1 MYRTRQHP
9 DRTTRRSTVRF
20 SPRRRGAGLAAIAAA
35 VSLALAGCG
44 SGSGGG
50 DAGGVT
56 KITVWEGW
64 TDVEGTVFK
73 QMVDEFNRSH
83 PKVQVTAFETNND
96 YALQKVLTAV
106 RGGTPPDVAYLYG
119 SWAPAVAKIPTV
131 VDLTSMVN
139 QPSVGWNDFWPGERA
154 VATVDGKVIGM
165 PALVDNLAIVYNKS
179 LFEKAGIAPPSASW
193 TWDDFRAAAK
203 ALTDPAAKQT
213 GWSYAAD
220 ASEDTVW
227 RWEAMLWAAGGEI
240 LNSDNTKAAF
250 GSPEGLRAMT
260 LLKDMAVDDKSV
272 YVDTTNSE
280 YMNLFNAGKIGM
292 LVTGPW
298 DLSSVHVP
306 YGVQIMPSFSGSSAG
321 HQSIAG
327 PDNWVAFDNG
337 TARTKAA
344 ETFLTWLTAPAQVE
358 EFSLKTGDLPTRR
371 SVGRDRAVV
380 ARMEKSLP
388 GVTTFVDNLANVT
401 QARPQLEAYPK
412 ISEALG
418 NAIVG
423 VLLGKTAPQDAL
435 DQAAQATDE
444 ALAGG

>member
-1 MYRTRQHP
+1 MQLRPQHSAP
-9 DRTTRRSTVRF
+9 TD
-20 SPRRRGAGLAAIAAA
+20 RRRIPLPFSSRRRRAGFASLAALAALA
-35 VSLALAGCG
+35 ALAGCG

-50 DAGGVT
+50 GDTT

-64 TDVEGTVFK
+64 TDVEGKVFA
-73 QMVDEFNRSH
+73 QMVDEFNQSH
-83 PKVQVTAFETNND
+83 PTIHVSALETNND
-96 YALQKVLTAV
+96 NALQKVLTAV

-119 SWAPAVAKIPTV
+119 SWAPAVAKIPSV
-131 VDLTSMVN
+131 VDLTSLTK
-139 QPSVGWNDFWPGERA
+139 QPSVRWDDFWPGERA

-165 PALVDNLAIVYNKS
+165 PALVDNLAIVYNKT
-179 LFEKAGIAPPSASW
+179 LFAKAGIAPPTANW
-193 TWDDFRAAAK
+193 TYDDFRAAAK
-203 ALTDPAAKQT
+203 ALTDPAQKQL

-227 RWEAMLWAAGGEI
+227 RWVAMLWAAGGQL
-240 LNSDNTKAAF
+240 LNADNTKAAF
-250 GSPEGLRAMT
+250 DSPAGLRAMS
-260 LLKDMAVDDKSV
+260 LLQDMAVTDKSV

-306 YGVQIMPSFSGSSAG
+306 YGVQIMPAFTGSSAG

-327 PDNWVAFDNG
+327 PDNWVLFNNG
-337 TARTKAA
+337 SARTKAA
-344 ETFLTWLTAPAQVE
+344 ETFVTWLTAPAQVK

-371 SVGRDRAVV
+371 SVGEDRALI
-380 ARMEKSLP
+380 AQMDKNLP
-388 GVTTFVDNLANVT
+388 GVSTFVANLANVT
-401 QARPQLEAYPK
+401 QARPQLVAYPK

-423 VLLGKTAPQDAL
+423 VLLGKISAQDAL
-435 DQAAQATDE
+435 DQAAQATDQ
-444 ALAGG
+444 ALAGE